1 MGQRPGALEGVDVN
15 SLFWAGRRVFVTG
28 HTGFKGGWLSLWLQ
42 DLGAEVTGY
51 ALSPPT
57 KPSLFETARIGEG
70 MRSLI
75 ADVRDLGSLVAA
87 VTEAQPE
94 VVFHL
99 AAQPLVRKSYR
110 KPVETYATNVMGTV
124 HLLEAVRQTPSVRA
138 VINVTSD
145 KCYENR
151 EWLWGYREIE
161 PMGGHDPYSNSK
173 GCSELVTAAWR
184 DSFYNPARHGKHGVA
199 IASARAGNVIGGGD
213 WAEERLVPDLLR
225 AFELGRPAVI
235 RHPDAVRPWQHV
247 LEPLSGYLRLAERL
261 VEAGPDHAEAWNFG
275 PDDEAAVPVRL
286 LADHLCQAWGA
297 GAAWQHEAGE
307 HPHEAALLRLDSTK
321 ARTRL
326 DWRPRWSLA
335 KALEATAD
343 WHRACLAGE
352 DCRAKALDQIRE
364 YLGGSVAGETI
375 WRR

>member
-1 MGQRPGALEGVDVN
+1 M
-15 SLFWAGRRVFVTG
+15 
-28 HTGFKGGWLSLWLQ
+28 
-42 DLGAEVTGY
+42 VTGY
-51 ALSPPT
+51 ALPPPT
-57 KPSLFETARIGEG
+57 QPSLFETARIGEG

-75 ADVRDLGSLVAA
+75 ADVRDLGSLVTA
-87 VTEAQPE
+87 VTETQPV

-99 AAQPLVRKSYR
+99 AAQPLVRESYR

-124 HLLEAVRQTPSVRA
+124 HLLEAVRQTSSVRA

-151 EWLWGYREIE
+151 EWPWGYRENE
-161 PMGGHDPYSNSK
+161 PMGGRDPYSNSK
-173 GCSELVTAAWR
+173 GCAELVTAAWR
-184 DSFYNPARHGKHGVA
+184 DSFFNPARHGKHGVA

-261 VEAGPDHAEAWNFG
+261 VEFGPDFAEAWNFG
-275 PDDEAAVPVRL
+275 PDDEAAKSVRS

-297 GAAWQHEAGE
+297 GAAWRHEAGE
-307 HPHEAALLRLDSTK
+307 HLHEAILLRLDSTK

-326 DWRPRWSLA
+326 NWRPRWPLA
-335 KALEATAD
+335 KALDATMD

-352 DCRAKALDQIRE
+352 DCRAKTLEQLRQ
-364 YLGGSVAGETI
+364 YSGT
-375 WRR
+375 